1 VKVDSAVENRQSQD
15 GRNVKAIGLM
25 VLMFSLYF
33 AYIGVSASS
42 RWLYIYLVYV
52 KVNNAVENRQSQD
65 RQISKQQSQGVRG
78 AVDLHACMFV
88 SLPRSVFVL
97 GGM

>member
-1 VKVDSAVENRQSQD
+1 MKVDSAVENRQSQD

-42 RWLYIYLVYV
+42 RWPYIYMVYV
-52 KVNNAVENRQSQD
+52 KVDNAVENRQSQD
-65 RQISKQQSQGVRG
+65 RQISKQQSQGVRECRRLAG
-78 AVDLHACMFV
+78 FCVC
-88 SLPRSVFVL
+88 
-97 GGM
+97 

>member
-33 AYIGVSASS
+33 AYIGVSP
-42 RWLYIYLVYV
+42 RWPYIYMVYV
-52 KVNNAVENRQSQD
+52 KVDNAVENRQSQD
-65 RQISKQQSQGVRG
+65 RQISKQQSQGVRE
-78 AVDLHACMFV
+78 AVDLHA
-88 SLPRSVFVL
+88 LSVQ
-97 GGM
+97 